1 MANLQAEFPNGLFGD
16 PALYVWDTGSKQAI
30 LVDCGDLSRFLPRQ
44 LLRVTHIFLS
54 HCHMD
59 HFCGFDHFLRIHMG
73 KDKRVVIM
81 GPPETSDRVEGKLR
95 GYTWNLVFDQELRF
109 EVHDLDLVNQKKKI
123 VEFSARNGFRP
134 LHQREEAFDPAEPL
148 FDAGAFRVRT
158 TLLDHLTP
166 SLAYVVEQRPS
177 VQINRKAAEEMC
189 LPVGPWIGALKRLY
203 YLGRLHESVEVPGET
218 GETTRFVGRDLAAR
232 LFTSR
237 PRQKIAYV
245 TDGAASAANEAK
257 ILSLVNG
264 ADVLFHE
271 TCFLEADRALA
282 DSTCHFTAR
291 FAGSLARRARVKR
304 LVPFHFSKRYIAH
317 PGTLIEEASREFGGE
332 ILFLPSRAKPLPA
345 LRNLSAPPGAEE
357 GTVIERNL

>member
-16 PALYVWDTGSKQAI
+16 PALYVWDTGSKKAI
-30 LVDCGDLSRFLPRQ
+30 LIDCGDLSRFLPRQ
-44 LLRVTHIFLS
+44 LLRVSHIFLS

-73 KDKRVVIM
+73 KDKKVILM

-109 EVHDLDLVNQKKKI
+109 EVHDLDLVNQRRKI
-123 VEFSARNGFRP
+123 VEFSARNGFRRANE
-134 LHQREEAFDPAEPL
+134 REEAFDPAEPL

-166 SLAYVVEQRPS
+166 SLAYAVEQRPS
-177 VQINRKAAEEMC
+177 VQINRKATEDMC

-203 YLGRLHESVEVPGET
+203 YVGRLHESLEVPGES
-218 GETTRFVGRDLAAR
+218 GEATRFIARDLAAR

-245 TDGAASAANEAK
+245 TDGAAHPANEER
-257 ILSLVNG
+257 ILSLVAG

-271 TCFLEADRALA
+271 TCFLEADRVLA

-291 FAGSLARRARVKR
+291 FVGALARKARVKR

-317 PGTLIEEASREFGGE
+317 PAALVEEASQEFGGE

-345 LRNLSAPPGAEE
+345 LRNLSAPPGGTSAEM
-357 GTVIERNL
+357 VDQDL